1 MIKNNKGFSYVEMI
15 LVLGIIAI
23 MMGIIALSTNLIGR
37 TNVNKGCDNL
47 NNALTQARTA
57 TMAKG
62 NFDCAMSIFCEDG
75 KYYYYIGDP
84 YSTERSVDKI
94 EFASLPV
101 NITYTIKSAPGI
113 AYTLGEGD
121 VLVVEYYATS
131 GAFSL
136 SDLPDGAPVDM
147 DFIETIS
154 FVHKDKM
161 CSIRCYPA
169 TGKTVIE

>member
-47 NNALTQARTA
+47 NNAMTQAKTSV
-57 TMAKG
+57 MAKG
-62 NFDCAMSIFCEDG
+62 DADCSMSVFCQDG
-75 KYYYYIGDP
+75 KYYYYIGDA
-84 YSTERSVDKI
+84 YSPDIDVDKV

-101 NITYTIKSAPGI
+101 NITYSTQSAPGV

-121 VLVVEYYATS
+121 VLVVRYYATS
-131 GAFSL
+131 GAFAL
-136 SDLPDGAPVDM
+136 ADLPDDAPVDM

-161 CSIRCYPA
+161 CTIRCYPA